1 MKLTKTQREQVRQ
14 MFDGR
19 CAYCGEPLPERW
31 HADHMEPVIRD
42 LVIKETARGTYRL
55 TSGKPSRPDLD
66 VIENFMPSCPP
77 CNISKH
83 SMTIEVWRGWLAGH
97 INSLNAYHPIYR
109 LAKKYGLVQETAAP
123 VVFYFERVAKEP
135 T

>member
-31 HADHMEPVIRD
+31 HVDHVEPVIRD

-55 TSGKPSRPDLD
+55 ACGKPSRPDLD

-83 SMTIEVWRGWLAGH
+83 SMTLEVWRGWLAGH
-97 INSLNAYHPIYR
+97 IKSLNAYHPIYR